1 MNGNLAG
8 NKIPVTITGFPWV
21 FIIKAIIYGP
31 GIYYCFLEIHCQF
44 NYSFVTYLFSFKITF
59 WFFSLPL
66 IFCSFTTIYYPGFSW
81 LIQLE
86 DSYFFSLVEKF
97 QTLIG
102 WLQSLIFS
110 LSSCSRTLIRHVS
123 LSHSILYL
131 FYFTFSFWTTC

>member
-1 MNGNLAG
+1 MILGDWIFTSTH
-8 NKIPVTITGFPWV
+8 KIYIFSTHTTLHS
-21 FIIKAIIYGP
+21 
-31 GIYYCFLEIHCQF
+31 FL
-44 NYSFVTYLFSFKITF
+44 TF
-59 WFFSLPL
+59 MVCDKKCAVYNSYPTSQLSL
-66 IFCSFTTIYYPGFSW
+66 IFCSFTTIYYPRFSR

-86 DSYFFSLVEKF
+86 DSYFFSLLEKF